1 MNREMRRL
9 MEREE
14 RLQKR
19 DQGKG
24 GSGKGPRGPRPGGPG
39 NGAGPGGPVVERK
52 PIWVRL
58 GNFLHEVRQELK
70 KVSWPSREQ
79 MVAFTAITLVV
90 TERVDP
96 HRVRPRRRN
105 EGSRHQFAAAMT
117 TDYIQPVEEPE
128 EPAEAPISPFDLPG
142 DWYVIHSYSG
152 YENKV
157 RVNLETRIRS
167 MHMENR
173 IFEVHIPLED
183 VVEIKNGKKV
193 TVARKVFP
201 GLHPGSDAPR

>member
-24 GSGKGPRGPRPGGPG
+24 SGKGPRASRPGGPG
-39 NGAGPGGPVVERK
+39 SGGVPGGPVVERK

-90 TERVDP
+90 TTALTLIVFGLD
-96 HRVRPRRRN
+96 V
-105 EGSRHQFAAAMT
+105 AMKEAV
-117 TDYIQPVEEPE
+117 INLLQP
-128 EPAEAPISPFDLPG
+128 
-142 DWYVIHSYSG
+142 
-152 YENKV
+152 
-157 RVNLETRIRS
+157 
-167 MHMENR
+167 
-173 IFEVHIPLED
+173 
-183 VVEIKNGKKV
+183 
-193 TVARKVFP
+193 
-201 GLHPGSDAPR
+201 

>member
-24 GSGKGPRGPRPGGPG
+24 APGKAARSPRQAAVASGGPI
-39 NGAGPGGPVVERK
+39 VERK

-79 MVAFTAITLVV
+79 MIAFTAITLIV
-90 TERVDP
+90 TTVLTLI
-96 HRVRPRRRN
+96 V
-105 EGSRHQFAAAMT
+105 FALDVAMK
-117 TDYIQPVEEPE
+117 
-128 EPAEAPISPFDLPG
+128 EAVISLLQ
-142 DWYVIHSYSG
+142 
-152 YENKV
+152 
-157 RVNLETRIRS
+157 R
-167 MHMENR
+167 
-173 IFEVHIPLED
+173 
-183 VVEIKNGKKV
+183 
-193 TVARKVFP
+193 
-201 GLHPGSDAPR
+201 

>member
-24 GSGKGPRGPRPGGPG
+24 GSGKGPRAPRPGGPG
-39 NGAGPGGPVVERK
+39 NGGGPGGPVVERK

-90 TERVDP
+90 TSALTLIVFGLD
-96 HRVRPRRRN
+96 V
-105 EGSRHQFAAAMT
+105 AMKEAVIT
-117 TDYIQPVEEPE
+117 LLQP
-128 EPAEAPISPFDLPG
+128 
-142 DWYVIHSYSG
+142 
-152 YENKV
+152 
-157 RVNLETRIRS
+157 
-167 MHMENR
+167 
-173 IFEVHIPLED
+173 
-183 VVEIKNGKKV
+183 
-193 TVARKVFP
+193 
-201 GLHPGSDAPR
+201 

>member
-19 DQGKG
+19 EQGKG
-24 GSGKGPRGPRPGGPG
+24 GSGKGPRAPRPGGPG
-39 NGAGPGGPVVERK
+39 NGGAPAGPAVERK

-90 TERVDP
+90 TSALTLIVFGLD
-96 HRVRPRRRN
+96 V
-105 EGSRHQFAAAMT
+105 AMKEAV
-117 TDYIQPVEEPE
+117 INLLQP
-128 EPAEAPISPFDLPG
+128 
-142 DWYVIHSYSG
+142 
-152 YENKV
+152 
-157 RVNLETRIRS
+157 
-167 MHMENR
+167 
-173 IFEVHIPLED
+173 
-183 VVEIKNGKKV
+183 
-193 TVARKVFP
+193 
-201 GLHPGSDAPR
+201 

>member
-24 GSGKGPRGPRPGGPG
+24 GSGKGPRAPRPGGPG
-39 NGAGPGGPVVERK
+39 NGGSPGGPVVERK

-90 TERVDP
+90 TSALTLIV
-96 HRVRPRRRN
+96 
-105 EGSRHQFAAAMT
+105 FALDVAMKEAV
-117 TDYIQPVEEPE
+117 INLLQP
-128 EPAEAPISPFDLPG
+128 
-142 DWYVIHSYSG
+142 
-152 YENKV
+152 
-157 RVNLETRIRS
+157 
-167 MHMENR
+167 
-173 IFEVHIPLED
+173 
-183 VVEIKNGKKV
+183 
-193 TVARKVFP
+193 
-201 GLHPGSDAPR
+201 

>member
-24 GSGKGPRGPRPGGPG
+24 GSGKGPRAPRPGGTG
-39 NGAGPGGPVVERK
+39 NGGGPGGPVVERK

-58 GNFLHEVRQELK
+58 GDFLHEVRQELK

-90 TERVDP
+90 TSALTLIVFGLD
-96 HRVRPRRRN
+96 V
-105 EGSRHQFAAAMT
+105 AMKEAV
-117 TDYIQPVEEPE
+117 ISLLEP
-128 EPAEAPISPFDLPG
+128 
-142 DWYVIHSYSG
+142 
-152 YENKV
+152 
-157 RVNLETRIRS
+157 
-167 MHMENR
+167 
-173 IFEVHIPLED
+173 
-183 VVEIKNGKKV
+183 
-193 TVARKVFP
+193 
-201 GLHPGSDAPR
+201 

>member
-24 GSGKGPRGPRPGGPG
+24 AAGKGPRRTP
-39 NGAGPGGPVVERK
+39 NAAAAGGPVVERK

-79 MVAFTAITLVV
+79 MIAFTAITLVV
-90 TERVDP
+90 TSALTLIVFGLD
-96 HRVRPRRRN
+96 V
-105 EGSRHQFAAAMT
+105 AMK
-117 TDYIQPVEEPE
+117 
-128 EPAEAPISPFDLPG
+128 EAVISLLQ
-142 DWYVIHSYSG
+142 S
-152 YENKV
+152 
-157 RVNLETRIRS
+157 
-167 MHMENR
+167 
-173 IFEVHIPLED
+173 
-183 VVEIKNGKKV
+183 
-193 TVARKVFP
+193 
-201 GLHPGSDAPR
+201 

>member
-24 GSGKGPRGPRPGGPG
+24 GSGKGPRAPRPGGTG
-39 NGAGPGGPVVERK
+39 NGGGPGGPVVERK

-58 GNFLHEVRQELK
+58 GDFLHEVRQELK

-90 TERVDP
+90 TSALTLIIFGLDV
-96 HRVRPRRRN
+96 
-105 EGSRHQFAAAMT
+105 AMKEAV
-117 TDYIQPVEEPE
+117 INLLQP
-128 EPAEAPISPFDLPG
+128 
-142 DWYVIHSYSG
+142 
-152 YENKV
+152 
-157 RVNLETRIRS
+157 
-167 MHMENR
+167 
-173 IFEVHIPLED
+173 
-183 VVEIKNGKKV
+183 
-193 TVARKVFP
+193 
-201 GLHPGSDAPR
+201 

>member
-24 GSGKGPRGPRPGGPG
+24 GSGKGPRAPRPGGPG
-39 NGAGPGGPVVERK
+39 NGGGPGGPVVERK

-90 TERVDP
+90 TSALTLIVFGLD
-96 HRVRPRRRN
+96 V
-105 EGSRHQFAAAMT
+105 AMKEAV
-117 TDYIQPVEEPE
+117 INLLQP
-128 EPAEAPISPFDLPG
+128 
-142 DWYVIHSYSG
+142 
-152 YENKV
+152 
-157 RVNLETRIRS
+157 
-167 MHMENR
+167 
-173 IFEVHIPLED
+173 
-183 VVEIKNGKKV
+183 
-193 TVARKVFP
+193 
-201 GLHPGSDAPR
+201 

>member
-24 GSGKGPRGPRPGGPG
+24 GSGKGPRAPRPGGPG
-39 NGAGPGGPVVERK
+39 NGGGPGGPVVERK
-52 PIWVRL
+52 PIWARL

-90 TERVDP
+90 TSALTLIIFGLDV
-96 HRVRPRRRN
+96 
-105 EGSRHQFAAAMT
+105 AMKEAVIT
-117 TDYIQPVEEPE
+117 LLQP
-128 EPAEAPISPFDLPG
+128 
-142 DWYVIHSYSG
+142 
-152 YENKV
+152 
-157 RVNLETRIRS
+157 
-167 MHMENR
+167 
-173 IFEVHIPLED
+173 
-183 VVEIKNGKKV
+183 
-193 TVARKVFP
+193 
-201 GLHPGSDAPR
+201 

>member
-24 GSGKGPRGPRPGGPG
+24 GSGKGPRAPRPGGPG
-39 NGAGPGGPVVERK
+39 NGGGPGGPVVERK

-90 TERVDP
+90 TSALTLIIFGLDV
-96 HRVRPRRRN
+96 
-105 EGSRHQFAAAMT
+105 AMKEAVIT
-117 TDYIQPVEEPE
+117 LLQP
-128 EPAEAPISPFDLPG
+128 
-142 DWYVIHSYSG
+142 
-152 YENKV
+152 
-157 RVNLETRIRS
+157 
-167 MHMENR
+167 
-173 IFEVHIPLED
+173 
-183 VVEIKNGKKV
+183 
-193 TVARKVFP
+193 
-201 GLHPGSDAPR
+201 